1 MAQRRTITA
10 AMAESLAPGQTVW
23 DGEIRGFGVRRQRRD
38 LFYIVKYRDLDG
50 RQRFVTI
57 GPHGPGD

>member
-1 MAQRRTITA
+1 MAKRWTITA

-38 LFYIVKYRDLDG
+38 LITSSD
-50 RQRFVTI
+50 
-57 GPHGPGD
+57 P

>member
-23 DGEIRGFGVRRQRRD
+23 DGEIRRVRRASPATQFILHRQIPRPRRTAA
-38 LFYIVKYRDLDG
+38 VRDDWSARSG
-50 RQRFVTI
+50 
-57 GPHGPGD
+57 